1 MAEGMYRILGEGA
14 FEYLA
19 KAQAL
24 EREGKEV
31 LHFEIGQPDFPTPQ
45 HIKREAYEAIE
56 ANFTSY
62 VAATGILKL
71 KEAIQDEIENTRGFR
86 PETEQ
91 IIVLPGAK
99 PGIFFSMLS
108 LINPGDEV
116 IYPDPGFPTYG
127 SVVKYLKAGDVP
139 VKLKEE
145 NEFRLSPE
153 DIEMNITEKTKLI
166 ILNSPQNPTGSV
178 MTKEELESIAELA
191 ENNDIYILS
200 DEIYS
205 KMLYDAKFYSVT
217 VRDETKERSIIL
229 DGFSKSYSMTGWRL
243 GYVVGPE
250 ELMEKMGLLMIN
262 ALSCTTSFIQKA
274 GIKALKGDQ
283 EPLKK
288 MMEAFRERRDAIV
301 KGLNEI
307 PNFSCLTPQGAFYAF
322 ANIGKTGMT
331 SREMADHLL
340 YNAGVCCLPGSAFGP
355 GGEGYIRFSYATS
368 VETIKK
374 AIEKIKKSFE

>member
-1 MAEGMYRILGEGA
+1 
-14 FEYLA
+14 
-19 KAQAL
+19 
-24 EREGKEV
+24 
-31 LHFEIGQPDFPTPQ
+31 
-45 HIKREAYEAIE
+45 
-56 ANFTSY
+56 
-62 VAATGILKL
+62 
-71 KEAIQDEIENTRGFR
+71 
-86 PETEQ
+86 
-91 IIVLPGAK
+91 
-99 PGIFFSMLS
+99 
-108 LINPGDEV
+108 
-116 IYPDPGFPTYG
+116 YG

-322 ANIGKTGMT
+322 ANIEKTGMT